1 MANSKDDDNWVV
13 AKVQALVGKG
23 EKVRLD
29 GWATDEEAAKIR
41 SEHLKLDGFRRE
53 VITDWRLDGYI
64 RSIHLF
70 GKIWV
75 VNIEDVKNVPPK
87 PLGNPILLEQG
98 KRNRELGIKPKRH
111 RSRSTRSTGKAKKN
125 EK

>member
-1 MANSKDDDNWVV
+1 MANTKVEDNWVV
-13 AKVQALVGKG
+13 AKTQAFVGKG

-29 GWATDEEAAKIR
+29 GWATDEEAAEIR
-41 SEHLKLDGFRRE
+41 RKHLKLDSFRRE

-70 GKIWV
+70 GKIWL
-75 VNIEDVKNVPPK
+75 VNIDDVKTVPPK
-87 PLGNPILLEQG
+87 PKGNPILLEQG

-111 RSRSTRSTGKAKKN
+111 RSRSTRATGKATKN
-125 EK
+125 AK